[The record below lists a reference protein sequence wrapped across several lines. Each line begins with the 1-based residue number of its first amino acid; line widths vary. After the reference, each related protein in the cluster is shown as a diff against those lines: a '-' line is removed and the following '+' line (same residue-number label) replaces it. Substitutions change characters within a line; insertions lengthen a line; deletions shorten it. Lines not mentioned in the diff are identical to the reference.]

1 MRTAV
6 EKGKGKGPSGNRSL
20 DAFDDD
26 DRRGRFSTSLRTGL
40 QILASFDKENPT
52 RGIANLSDHLG
63 LGRSTIHRY
72 TTTLAALGYLEQGTS
87 RKYRL
92 SSRVADFGISALE
105 SLALRRAGSEHVR
118 GLRDGCGH
126 TCGLSVL
133 EGGETLYVEYLRGH
147 RRGQYAID
155 EGLGLG
161 LRLPVHCTAAGKVL
175 LAHLPEAERQGAL
188 GEIALTRRGP
198 NTIKGKRAFV
208 AELESVREQG
218 LAIEDEELVKG
229 RLAIAV
235 PVFGDDERVVGAIEV
250 AVPAETHPREEL
262 ADRFVVAM
270 TAATTRISADYE
282 P

>member
-1 MRTAV
+1 
-6 EKGKGKGPSGNRSL
+6 L
-20 DAFDDD
+20 DVFNDD

-40 QILASFDKENPT
+40 LILASFDAEHPT

-92 SSRVADFGISALE
+92 SSRVADFGIAALE
-105 SLALRRAGSEHVR
+105 SLALRRDAAGHMR
-118 GLRDGCGH
+118 DLRDRCGH
-126 TCGLSVL
+126 TSGLSVL

-155 EGLGLG
+155 AGIGLG
-161 LRLPVHCTAAGKVL
+161 LRLPPHCTAAGKVL
-175 LAHLPEAERQGAL
+175 LAYLPEGERQRAL
-188 GEIALTRRGP
+188 AEITLTRRGP
-198 NTIKGKRAFV
+198 KTIKGKRAFL

-218 LAIEDEELVKG
+218 LAIEDEELAKD
-229 RLAIAV
+229 RRAIAV
-235 PVFGDDERVVGAIEV
+235 PVLGEDESVIGAIDV
-250 AVPAETHPREEL
+250 AVPAETYPSEEL
-262 ADRFVVAM
+262 ADRLAVPM
-270 TAATTRISADYE
+270 TAAATRISADYE